1 MVPTGI
7 QLENKSRDELIEELL
22 SLENIKDDI
31 NSRL

>member
-7 QLENKSRDELIEELL
+7 QLENTSRDELIEELL
-22 SLENIKDDI
+22 SLENFKDDI

>member
-7 QLENKSRDELIEELL
+7 QLENTSRDELIEGLL
-22 SLENIKDDI
+22 SLENFKDDI